1 MSAPLM
7 DRAKARR
14 RTVGNCQ
21 QHGKGRSRA
30 SMHAGPGESV
40 RRCYLWSRGEPCSQR
55 LKCFRIN
62 SRLVIMV
69 TSRDCACAVLC
80 PCDELFEQLPLTF
93 HASLAL
99 EHLSAHLAELFETL
113 GLEPL
118 ASVAQGRGD
127 VGELPLYFGGRTLGD
142 LLLCLGENGC
152 DGIRAEIG
160 QPRVQRKPHRG
171 SPHRLY
177 YRLTR

>member
-1 MSAPLM
+1 MVER
-7 DRAKARR
+7 RALLQETQMLSHQLQTRH
-14 RTVGNCQ
+14 
-21 QHGKGRSRA
+21 HGDK
-30 SMHAGPGESV
+30 
-40 RRCYLWSRGEPCSQR
+40 QR
-55 LKCFRIN
+55 LRVRGVV
-62 SRLVIMV
+62 SLR
-69 TSRDCACAVLC
+69 
-80 PCDELFEQLPLTF
+80 DELFEQLPLTF

-127 VGELPLYFGGRTLGD
+127 VGQLPLYSGGRTLDD
-142 LLLCLGENGC
+142 LLLCLGENEC